1 MAGLELVDH
10 DNNNIKNKN
19 SNYNNNDNN
28 NKYNNKY
35 NGFSEVIYF
44 AS

>member
-1 MAGLELVDH
+1 MAGLQLVDH

-19 SNYNNNDNN
+19 SNNNNDNN